1 MKSLGNS
8 RVIDMD
14 LLLDTHLAYWYI
26 LGNERIPSLAKE
38 LISDRSNRV
47 FVSLASAWEIG
58 IKHAK
63 NKEAMPMDAENFI
76 KGCEEV
82 GFVILP
88 LVEDQLLSSFDVP
101 LREELKHKDPFDR
114 FLLGASKAINARFLT
129 HDAKIA
135 LYESPYILFI

>member
-8 RVIDMD
+8 RGIDMD

-26 LGNERIPSLAKE
+26 LGNERMPSLAKE
-38 LISDRSNRV
+38 LIADRSNRV

-82 GFVILP
+82 GFVICSMK
-88 LVEDQLLSSFDVP
+88 EM
-101 LREELKHKDPFDR
+101 K
-114 FLLGASKAINARFLT
+114 
-129 HDAKIA
+129 KIA
-135 LYESPYILFI
+135 LYESPYTLFI